1 MPRKPKKVAAD
12 SKTATTKTASSKADS
27 YETGSN
33 KTASYWS
40 AAYVSFCNGMTVFAV
55 TSGVL
60 GFLLV
65 AKRYL

>member
-1 MPRKPKKVAAD
+1 MPQKPKKVAA
-12 SKTATTKTASSKADS
+12 ASRKAP
-27 YETGSN
+27 YETAPHKS
-33 KTASYWS
+33 AYWS

-65 AKRYL
+65 AKLYL

>member
-1 MPRKPKKVAAD
+1 MPQKPKKVAAV
-12 SKTATTKTASSKADS
+12 SKKAS
-27 YETGSN
+27 YET
-33 KTASYWS
+33 ASYKNAYWS
-40 AAYVSFCNGMTVFAV
+40 AAYVSFCNGVTVFAV

>member
-1 MPRKPKKVAAD
+1 MPRKPNKVAAV
-12 SKTATTKTASSKADS
+12 SKKASC
-27 YETGSN
+27 E
-33 KTASYWS
+33 TASYKSAYRS
-40 AAYVSFCNGMTVFAV
+40 AAYVSLCNGMTMFAV

>member
-1 MPRKPKKVAAD
+1 MPKKPNKAA
-12 SKTATTKTASSKADS
+12 TVT
-27 YETGSN
+27 
-33 KTASYWS
+33 YWS
-40 AAYVSFCNGMTVFAV
+40 AAYLSLWNGIAVVAV

>member
-1 MPRKPKKVAAD
+1 MSKKPNKAAA
-12 SKTATTKTASSKADS
+12 ATF
-27 YETGSN
+27 
-33 KTASYWS
+33 WS
-40 AAYVSFCNGMTVFAV
+40 AAYFSVWNGVAVVAV

>member
-1 MPRKPKKVAAD
+1 MHRL
-12 SKTATTKTASSKADS
+12 ASETEESRGCFQESFLRDCS
-27 YETGSN
+27 YKS
-33 KTASYWS
+33 AYWS
-40 AAYVSFCNGMTVFAV
+40 AAYVSFCNGVTVFAV